1 MLISSAGY
9 HDRKVSG
16 MTKNLWQQDKKSF
29 NKETPVSI
37 KRLIHIEQIR
47 NLHNIICF
55 VQDVT
60 HCNLNMLY
68 RSDDKPSS
76 AGRHGDRVG
85 SIVILYR
92 SYTVRN
98 IGKSILRINFIA
110 THIHNSLPSSKPP
123 KIKYSCSHTYKG
135 KQQNYLNLGL
145 W

>member
-16 MTKNLWQQDKKSF
+16 MAKNLWLQDKKNF

-37 KRLIHIEQIR
+37 KRLIHVEQIR
-47 NLHNIICF
+47 NLHNLICF

-76 AGRHGDRVG
+76 AGRHSDQVG

-92 SYTVRN
+92 SYTVRRY
-98 IGKSILRINFIA
+98 IGKSILRVYFIA
-110 THIHNSLPSSKPP
+110 THIRNSLPSSFQNHQ
-123 KIKYSCSHTYKG
+123 KIKYSWSHIKAHNKNT
-135 KQQNYLNLGL
+135 
-145 W
+145 WT